1 MCCTYRNELHITL
14 MGKFIVEL
22 YGVLASKYQEAN
34 KKYNL
39 ESDSFCAK
47 RGRGSGVLHIERELG
62 SS

>member
-1 MCCTYRNELHITL
+1 MCCTYCNELHITL

-22 YGVLASKYQEAN
+22 YGVLASKNQGAN

-39 ESDSFCAK
+39 ESDSCCAK
-47 RGRGSGVLHIERELG
+47 RGKSSGVLHTERELG